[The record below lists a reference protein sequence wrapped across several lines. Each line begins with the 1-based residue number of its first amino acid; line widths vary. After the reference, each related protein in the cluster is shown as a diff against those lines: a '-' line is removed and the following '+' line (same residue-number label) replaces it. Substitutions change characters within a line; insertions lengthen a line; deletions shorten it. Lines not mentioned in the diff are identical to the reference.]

1 MPSGFY
7 ELLNVT
13 SDADTGMLR
22 AAYSDQV
29 AQVLRRLRAA
39 EARQADVAP
48 IESRRA
54 ALVEAYGVLSD
65 PVRRRR
71 YDRYRELSRASLPTD
86 PDELW
91 ALASRSLVDPAAAAA
106 LEVIRTL
113 TDLRVGEAVG
123 VAEISLE
130 PEVADAHVRVDAPR
144 EHTVPG
150 ADVSHLRSEHTVVQ
164 PAVPSRERTPRERTA
179 VRIEPRAAS
188 VIPMNPPLALDRAV
202 SAEDLARLLEV
213 CGPSGAYLRA
223 VREARRITLE
233 QLVATT
239 RISHRFLDGMERD
252 AYGEL
257 PGATFVRGYLKM
269 VLRTLDVLPREE
281 GEEFVDDWMSRYHRA
296 RG

>member
-7 ELLNVT
+7 ELLNV
-13 SDADTGMLR
+13 SPDADAGMLR

-29 AQVLRRLRAA
+29 AQVLRRLRGA

-54 ALVEAYGVLSD
+54 ALVEAYAVLSD

-71 YDRYRELSRASLPTD
+71 YDRYRELSRTTLPTD

-91 ALASRSLVDPAAAAA
+91 AAASRSLVEPAAAAA

-123 VAEISLE
+123 VAEITLE
-130 PEVADAHVRVDAPR
+130 PDVPDAHVRVDAPR

-150 ADVSHLRSEHTVVQ
+150 ADVSTLRAEHTVVQ
-164 PAVPSRERTPRERTA
+164 PAVPSKEKQRERTA
-179 VRIEPRAAS
+179 VRVEPRPVAALVMS
-188 VIPMNPPLALDRAV
+188 PPLALDRAV
-202 SAEDLARLLEV
+202 SAEDLARLLDV
-213 CGPSGAYLRA
+213 FGPSGAYLRG

-252 AYGEL
+252 AFGEL

-269 VLRTLDVLPREE
+269 VLRTLDVLP
-281 GEEFVDDWMSRYHRA
+281 GDDGDEFVEDWMSRYHRA